1 VIKLDSI
8 LVPVDFSDG
17 SRMAFQYAATFC
29 MEYGSKIT
37 VMHVVEEDQEI
48 VSFSDP
54 LNISKKWQEEG
65 VKRAEDNFNA
75 LLGKYEKELDIK
87 RIIKIGDPSKLIVNE
102 AFQSEV
108 DLVILGS
115 YGKTGVKLSWLGG
128 IAYNVVRKS
137 PCPVLTVKP
146 AGKSFV
152 HTT

>member
-1 VIKLDSI
+1 
-8 LVPVDFSDG
+8 
-17 SRMAFQYAATFC
+17 
-29 MEYGSKIT
+29 
-37 VMHVVEEDQEI
+37 MHVVEEDQEI